1 MKVEINIAEEK
12 VGVGTCNGHMII
24 SALFAS
30 SMLKDW
36 PFWRGT
42 IWTYILTISGL
53 GRYV

>member
-36 PFWRGT
+36 PFGEELFGR
-42 IWTYILTISGL
+42 ISL
-53 GRYV
+53 R